1 MENNLQKQS
10 FTDVFQNRWS
20 WKICNICSKVP
31 VLDTWLAF
39 ELLKNLLKSMKYVP
53 WRDIWYGLS
62 KIHKPIVDGVPSFA
76 LYCQRYWH
84 WRGFCVV
91 IRTLTIS
98 TNKHSF
104 SFCEKLKNFD
114 YNLIMTSFDAESLFT
129 NISLQEMIDFS
140 YQKLFE
146 DKNYIDALYKVYFS
160 EMLTVTKT
168 DSFTLF
174 DNEYYR

>member
-1 MENNLQKQS
+1 MFHDEI
-10 FTDVFQNRWS
+10 FDT
-20 WKICNICSKVP
+20 
-31 VLDTWLAF
+31 VLVKSTNP
-39 ELLKNLLKSMKYVP
+39 LLMVSPLLPYIV
-53 WRDIWYGLS
+53 RDIDTGEVFVSLLE
-62 KIHKPIVDGVPSFA
+62 P
-76 LYCQRYWH
+76 
-84 WRGFCVV
+84 
-91 IRTLTIS
+91 LTIS
-98 TNKHSF
+98 TNKDSF

-114 YNLIMTSFDAESLFT
+114 YNLVMTSFDAESLFT

-146 DKNYIDALYKVYFS
+146 DKNYIDALYKIYFS

>member
-1 MENNLQKQS
+1 
-10 FTDVFQNRWS
+10 
-20 WKICNICSKVP
+20 
-31 VLDTWLAF
+31 
-39 ELLKNLLKSMKYVP
+39 
-53 WRDIWYGLS
+53 
-62 KIHKPIVDGVPSFA
+62 
-76 LYCQRYWH
+76 
-84 WRGFCVV
+84 
-91 IRTLTIS
+91 
-98 TNKHSF
+98 
-104 SFCEKLKNFD
+104 
-114 YNLIMTSFDAESLFT
+114 MTSFDAESLFT